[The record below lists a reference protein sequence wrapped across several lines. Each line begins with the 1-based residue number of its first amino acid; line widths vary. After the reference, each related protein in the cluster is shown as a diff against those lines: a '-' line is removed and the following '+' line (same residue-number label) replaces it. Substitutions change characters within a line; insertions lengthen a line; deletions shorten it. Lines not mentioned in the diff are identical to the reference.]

1 MLSDQRCQVL
11 TSPPA
16 AAAAAAAITAAAT
29 AAAVSLEVSLYRGVQ
44 EVKEEVGR
52 REREGRAV

>member
-1 MLSDQRCQVL
+1 MLSDQGCQVL
-11 TSPPA
+11 AFPPA
-16 AAAAAAAITAAAT
+16 TAVAAA

-52 REREGRAV
+52 RKREERAV

>member
-1 MLSDQRCQVL
+1 MTRDVKFSL
-11 TSPPA
+11 PPP
-16 AAAAAAAITAAAT
+16 AAAAAITAAAT
-29 AAAVSLEVSLYRGVQ
+29 TAAVFLEVSLYRGVQ

>member
-11 TSPPA
+11 TFPPA
-16 AAAAAAAITAAAT
+16 AAAATTAAA
-29 AAAVSLEVSLYRGVQ
+29 ASSEVSLYRGVQ

-52 REREGRAV
+52 RKREERAV